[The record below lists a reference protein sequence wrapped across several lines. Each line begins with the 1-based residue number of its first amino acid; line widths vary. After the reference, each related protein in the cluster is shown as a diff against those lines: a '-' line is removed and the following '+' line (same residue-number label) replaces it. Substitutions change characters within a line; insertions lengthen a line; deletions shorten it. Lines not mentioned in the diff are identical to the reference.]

1 MVLHRDAYLAPEW
14 KAEPHLVGGES
25 WGRLAGLA
33 DIAEVKENGMRKI
46 AHAAFRSLTYC
57 LLVIC
62 CSTMH
67 SGLMAQTWKP
77 PARLLPVYPGGVR
90 FSLPIP

>member
-1 MVLHRDAYLAPEW
+1 
-14 KAEPHLVGGES
+14 VGGES
-25 WGRLAGLA
+25 CGRLAVLT

-46 AHAAFRSLTYC
+46 AHAAFMSLAYC
-57 LLVIC
+57 LLIIC

-67 SGLMAQTWKP
+67 SSLMAQTRKP
-77 PARLLPVYPGGVR
+77 PARPLPVYPGGVR